1 MHVSVFPIWIKI
13 SFLEFGNYV
22 DIIIRLHQDTV
33 LYYMEWT
40 FITGSCLESSEHRI
54 NTLRASH
61 KMNSAFPTFLASPEA
76 MGDLDAQNS
85 LVGILEQL
93 LKLE

>member
-33 LYYMEWT
+33 LYYMGWT
-40 FITGSCLESSEHRI
+40 FNIGGCLKSSEHRI
-54 NTLRASH
+54 NILRTSH
-61 KMNSAFPTFLASPEA
+61 KVNPAFPTFLAP
-76 MGDLDAQNS
+76 
-85 LVGILEQL
+85 
-93 LKLE
+93 LKLWVTI